1 MARAQLER
9 LLQAWCGP
17 AWASQRIPPA
27 LAPSSWAVRTPSGCR
42 PAGAPAHSPVGEG
55 IACALGVRRA
65 SQAALALEGVRETAA
80 KRTGR
85 SAAATAAT
93 TTICYWPKPFPWG
106 GARARAR
113 PFPYSTVL
121 YRDSTAILFADGS
134 RFGNS
139 DFVTVQDGMYV
150 NRPLKG
156 KRLAQSQPG

>member
-9 LLQAWCGP
+9 LLQAWYGP
-17 AWASQRIPPA
+17 AWASQRSPPA
-27 LAPSSWAVRTPSGCR
+27 LAPSSSAVRTPSGCR

-93 TTICYWPKPFPWG
+93 TTICYWTLPFCAWP
-106 GARARAR
+106 A
-113 PFPYSTVL
+113 PFFLFCAL
-121 YRDSTAILFADGS
+121 YRTTGTVGTAWHCLGPTS
-134 RFGNS
+134 VG
-139 DFVTVQDGMYV
+139 FVRGPAGLARRAK
-150 NRPLKG
+150 RP
-156 KRLAQSQPG
+156 R